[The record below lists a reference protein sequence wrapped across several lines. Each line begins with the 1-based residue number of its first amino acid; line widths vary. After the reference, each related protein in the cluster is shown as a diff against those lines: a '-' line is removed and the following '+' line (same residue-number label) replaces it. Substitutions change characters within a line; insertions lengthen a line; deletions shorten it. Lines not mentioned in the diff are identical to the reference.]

1 MYRNW
6 YRKLGGRKG
15 VVSLGRSVGFKG
27 SAISASGAQFRWSN
41 RQLAFLETFQ
51 RLFSFW
57 GEDKKKGKG
66 ERERRCKIDIPDFGN
81 DSTFF
86 FRMVQREGKKENFIF
101 PDLGHPP
108 DQLLSPPPVNLVRGN
123 DRGHANDRAAN
134 RFFQPVTPATNRSN
148 RGFPT

>member
-15 VVSLGRSVGFKG
+15 VISLGRSVGFKG

-66 ERERRCKIDIPDFGN
+66 ERERRCKVDIPDFGN
-81 DSTFF
+81 DSTWLFF
-86 FRMVQREGKKENFIF
+86 FEWFDGRERKREKILFSPISATHRINFF
-101 PDLGHPP
+101 PLLPLISFEETIGATQTIGPP
-108 DQLLSPPPVNLVRGN
+108 IDS
-123 DRGHANDRAAN
+123 
-134 RFFQPVTPATNRSN
+134 SN
-148 RGFPT
+148 P